1 MNHNSTQKEVKDFVK
16 KVFYASKKSIAFT
29 AVQLMLCGR
38 VMAQNTDLPNPDANL
53 QTAPAGTLVIAMDN
67 TNQAK
72 PGYFNLK
79 AYGLVVTLLNN
90 DRKLRWVITAGKAK
104 NGTDISVPAY
114 SVTNPVVVT
123 AGSKITLTAGSSV
136 ASVHTIIGT
145 LQVGMAVTA
154 TGVPVGTTIQ
164 SINSA
169 TQITLSANAV
179 SNQSNIN
186 VAYAINAYPVS
197 TYNFKAGPF
206 IIFPADTVGVRAII
220 NNFNNAQAAA
230 DRVNVFCTNIA
241 TTVDVRYNM
250 TGIKPK
256 AAVIDDGGNANIHV
270 TYMTNASIPPV
281 NYIVLPSATGL
292 TSGCFTFAS
301 EPHNGSQG
309 PFIDSIKSF
318 VLQGGNFLAQCHAI
332 TTYENWVSGHFQSTA
347 GFDNTNVNISSNVN
361 FLNNDLSYTQFEGG
375 FNTNI
380 GGNTQVWTF
389 SAGSTFN
396 NNFYPAINGGN
407 PGQGGYYGATG
418 SKLRTGKGG
427 NVYFLGN
434 HNYNSISDPLKIN
447 GQRMYLNA
455 MLTPALTPACANN
468 AILPVQLNY
477 FAAKKVNNSQVQLN
491 WSTASE
497 QNAREF
503 IIERSADGLHFTELK
518 RVAAV
523 GNSSIE
529 IKYNTPDTKPLNGKN
544 FYRLLQTDFDG
555 AKAYS
560 SIVMLN
566 MSITN
571 SSIEVYPNPARGVA
585 NINLNNLPMNK
596 TIIGVFDIAGKLV
609 ISQLPVN
616 GNTVKLNISTLQSG
630 TYVVKVTNTDGAFI
644 QQKLIVTN

>member
-1 MNHNSTQKEVKDFVK
+1 MKKNSTYKG
-16 KVFYASKKSIAFT
+16 KSILTSVRSFT
-29 AVQLMLCGR
+29 TKIAITALCAVSVNVQ
-38 VMAQNTDLPNPDANL
+38 AQNTDLPNPDPNL

-67 TNQAK
+67 INQAK

-79 AYGLVVTLLNN
+79 AYGLVVTLMNN
-90 DRKLRWVITAGKAK
+90 DKNLRWVITAGKAK

-123 AGSKITLTAGSSV
+123 AGSKITLTAGSPV
-136 ASVHTIIGT
+136 ASVHTITGT
-145 LQVGMAVTA
+145 LQVGMAVTV

-179 SNQSNIN
+179 SNQSNRDAVYQIN
-186 VAYAINAYPVS
+186 TYPVS

-220 NNFNNAQAAA
+220 NNFNNAQVPVN
-230 DRVNVFCTNIA
+230 RVNVFSTNAA

-256 AAVIDDGGNANIHV
+256 TAVIDDGGNANIHV
-270 TYMTNASIPPV
+270 TYMVNASIPSV
-281 NYIVLPSATGL
+281 NYTVLPSATGL
-292 TSGCFTFAS
+292 TSNCYTFAS

-309 PFIDSIKSF
+309 SFIDSIKSF
-318 VLQGGNFLAQCHAI
+318 VLLGGNFLAQCHAI
-332 TTYENWVSGHFQSTA
+332 TTYENWVNGHFQTTA

-375 FNTNI
+375 FDTNI
-380 GGNTQVWTF
+380 GGNTQVWSF
-389 SAGSTFN
+389 SAGSTQS
-396 NNFYPAINGGN
+396 NNFYGAINGGN
-407 PGQGGYYGATG
+407 PGQGGFYGATG
-418 SKLRTGKGG
+418 AKLRTGKGG

-455 MLTPALTPACANN
+455 MLTPALTPACVNN
-468 AILPVQLNY
+468 TILPVQLNY

-503 IIERSADGLHFTELK
+503 IIERSADGLHFSELT

-529 IKYNTPDTKPLNGKN
+529 IKYNTRDTKPLNGKN

-585 NINLNNLPMNK
+585 NININNIPINNSS
-596 TIIGVFDIAGKLV
+596 IQVIDITGKAV
-609 ISQLPVN
+609 INALPVTN
-616 GNTVKLNISTLQSG
+616 NTVKLNISTFQNG
-630 TYVVKVTNTDGAFI
+630 TYFVKVFTADGFAI
-644 QQKLIVTN
+644 QCKLFVMN